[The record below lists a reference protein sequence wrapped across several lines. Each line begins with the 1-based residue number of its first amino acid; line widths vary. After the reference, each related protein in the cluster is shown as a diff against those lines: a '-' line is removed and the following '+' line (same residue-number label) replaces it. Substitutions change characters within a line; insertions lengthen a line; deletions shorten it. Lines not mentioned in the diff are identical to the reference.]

1 MAKGKREAKKSSNMK
16 TVAII
21 LIVILL
27 IAGVAYGA
35 TKLIKKKANQDQQE
49 QSSTEFEKEM
59 TGNKYDIEG
68 KTLIAYFSRT
78 GNTLTIAS
86 LINRKIGGEIF
97 KIEPVEA
104 YSYDY
109 DETSQRAQQEKNS
122 NARPELAKK
131 IENIEEYDTIFLGYP
146 IWFDTM
152 PMPVYT
158 FLDTYNLDGKTII
171 PFCTSSSSAS
181 GTSITDIKNLEPN
194 ANVLSGLSIK
204 GSNVGEENTKKEVD
218 TWIEGIQATMNKD

>member
-1 MAKGKREAKKSSNMK
+1 MSRGKREAKKSNTSRNILI
-16 TVAII
+16 VII
-21 LIVILL
+21 LIVL
-27 IAGVAYGA
+27 IAGVGYGV
-35 TKLIKKKANQDQQE
+35 TKLIKKKVNQGEQE
-49 QSSTEFEKEM
+49 QQNVEFEKEI
-59 TGNKYDIEG
+59 TGNKYEIKG

-78 GNTLTIAS
+78 GNTLTVAS

-109 DETSQRAQQEKNS
+109 NETSQRAQQEKDS

-171 PFCTSSSSAS
+171 PFCTSSSSTS
-181 GTSITDIKNLEPN
+181 GTTVTDIENLEPN
-194 ANVLSGLSIK
+194 AKVLNCLSIT
-204 GSNVGEENTKKEVD
+204 GSDVGGDNTKTLVD
-218 TWIEGIQATMNKD
+218 AWIEGIQKEINKD